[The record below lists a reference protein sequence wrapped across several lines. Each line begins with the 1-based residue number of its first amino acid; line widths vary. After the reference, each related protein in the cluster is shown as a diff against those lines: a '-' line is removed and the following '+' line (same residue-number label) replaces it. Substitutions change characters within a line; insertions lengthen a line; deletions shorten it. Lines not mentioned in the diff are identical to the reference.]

1 MALAEWSYNTS
12 LHSSMGVTPYEF
24 TYGKPPPSI
33 PHYILGTSTNEV
45 VDSLLS
51 TREAI
56 HSSLKSCLLKAQAA
70 IKKHVDAKRRDEE
83 YEDGKWVYIKL
94 CPYC

>member
-1 MALAEWSYNTS
+1 MALAKWSYNTS

-24 TYGKPPPSI
+24 TYGKPPLSI

-45 VDSLLS
+45 VFSLLS